1 MTTFPLHIDIV
12 SDVVCPWCIIGY
24 KQLQQA
30 LAQYPNPLKVSIEW
44 HPFELNPAMPDGG
57 QEMQAH
63 LAEKY
68 GSTPAQSEA
77 VRTRIKNLGD
87 TLGFTFNY
95 SKDLRIY
102 NTFRAHQLLHWAK
115 AFDKQTPLKLKLFTD
130 YFTHQKA
137 IDSIDTLVEAAEAV
151 GLNQQAARDVLNN
164 ERYAASVREC
174 ESDWQNQGIYSVPTY
189 LLNKKFLISGAQS
202 SDVFTAYID
211 KLREKNIT
219 PEPS

>member
-1 MTTFPLHIDIV
+1 MPTATLFFPL
-12 SDVVCPWCIIGY
+12 IIS
-24 KQLQQA
+24 
-30 LAQYPNPLKVSIEW
+30 PSNRDP
-44 HPFELNPAMPDGG
+44 
-57 QEMQAH
+57 
-63 LAEKY
+63 
-68 GSTPAQSEA
+68 
-77 VRTRIKNLGD
+77 
-87 TLGFTFNY
+87 TF
-95 SKDLRIY
+95 SS
-102 NTFRAHQLLHWAK
+102 
-115 AFDKQTPLKLKLFTD
+115 
-130 YFTHQKA
+130 QKA

-202 SDVFTAYID
+202 NDVFTAYID